1 MKLLF
6 LLRKLVCSCDLQHD
20 NCHSKTCLFQLIL
33 VKALK
38 MYRIAFKILF
48 LSLLISCN
56 RNNEKIYPKVTAI
69 TESVYSS
76 VTVQPDS
83 LYQAFAVVNGIVD
96 ENLVEEGEQVRKGD
110 PVVQII
116 NSNPRLNEENAKI
129 AVVLARQNLQGETA
143 VLAGLREELEAAR
156 LKYLNDSI
164 NYFRQK
170 NLWEQQIGSK
180 SSFETKKLGFETS
193 QAILEQLR
201 NKYSRTRLELQSQ
214 LKQAENNYQVSR
226 TNATDFTVKSKI
238 NGKVYALLKNPGE
251 IVTTNQPLASIG
263 KADKFIVEM
272 LVDEV
277 DIVRLKKGQL
287 VLLTLDAYG
296 DRLFKAKLDKIYP
309 EKDAR
314 NQTFLVEA
322 LFDEQPD
329 VLYPGLSGEASIIV
343 SQKDTALVIPK
354 NFLIDGNRIKTENGE
369 IKVKTGLESI
379 DSIEIVSGLT
389 PEIEIF
395 KPDE

>member
-1 MKLLF
+1 M
-6 LLRKLVCSCDLQHD
+6 
-20 NCHSKTCLFQLIL
+20 I
-33 VKALK
+33 
-38 MYRIAFKILF
+38 
-48 LSLLISCN
+48 LLISCN
-56 RNNEKIYPKVTAI
+56 RSAEKIYPKVTAI

-96 ENLVEEGEQVRKGD
+96 ANLVEEGEQVRKGD
-110 PVVQII
+110 ALVQIV
-116 NSNPRLNEENAKI
+116 NSNPKLNEENAKI
-129 AVVLARQNLQGETA
+129 AVELARRNLVGEAA
-143 VLAGLREELEAAR
+143 VLGGLQEELEAAR

-170 NLWEQQIGSK
+170 KLWDQQIGSK
-180 SSFETKKLGFETS
+180 SSFEGKRLAFETS

-214 LKQAENNYQVSR
+214 LRQAENNYKVST

-238 NGKVYALLKNPGE
+238 NGKVYSLLKNPGE

-263 KADKFIVEM
+263 NADKFVIEM

-277 DIVRLKKGQL
+277 DIVKLKKEQQ

-296 DRLFKAKLDKIYP
+296 DRLFKAKLNKIYP
-309 EKDAR
+309 EKDER

-322 LFDEQPD
+322 LFEEQPE
-329 VLYPGLSGEASIIV
+329 VLYPGLSGEANIIV
-343 SQKDTALVIPK
+343 SQKDSALVIPK
-354 NFLIDGNRIKTENGE
+354 KFLINGNRVKTENGE
-369 IKVKTGLESI
+369 IEVKTGLENL

-389 PEIEIF
+389 REIEIY
-395 KPDE
+395 KPDEE